1 MGLAVLTGTPPGNRP
16 RSKDEGL
23 RFFLLLH
30 PPLQKGNR
38 HHAYRVSRGKDRRLN
53 LQFVAA
59 APLRH
64 ETGNLGGVFAPA
76 VPLLVVLSD

>member
-23 RFFLLLH
+23 RFFLLL
-30 PPLQKGNR
+30 
-38 HHAYRVSRGKDRRLN
+38 
-53 LQFVAA
+53 
-59 APLRH
+59 RH

-76 VPLLVVLSD
+76 VPLLVVCRTEEPGDR